1 MSIIY
6 AVSTV
11 PVRDGRGDV
20 VGWIRVDPLADG
32 SHPTDMV
39 ILRDGSACGQEEAMK
54 RVAEDVTLLYATRED
69 AVRDGIQRLRESVR
83 AGRAGALTPR
93 RSRRRR

>member
-1 MSIIY
+1 
-6 AVSTV
+6 
-11 PVRDGRGDV
+11 
-20 VGWIRVDPLADG
+20 
-32 SHPTDMV
+32 
-39 ILRDGSACGQEEAMK
+39 MK